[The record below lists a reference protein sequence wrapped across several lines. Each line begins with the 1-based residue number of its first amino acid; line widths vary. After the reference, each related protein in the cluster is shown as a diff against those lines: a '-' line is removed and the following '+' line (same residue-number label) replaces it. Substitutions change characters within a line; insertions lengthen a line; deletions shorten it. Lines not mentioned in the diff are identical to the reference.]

1 MSSPRTPTSNGA
13 SRRRPRATRSQIVD
27 VREQAFPADRDLLVD
42 VREFVRAAVEQRSV
56 EAAFADFVVTEL
68 ATNAIVHARTPFVV
82 RVGFTPSLVRI
93 EVDDES
99 DEPPAV
105 GRHQPA
111 IHGLEMVDR
120 LVPDW
125 GHAAR
130 EGGGKTVWA
139 EIAIRQAD

>member
-1 MSSPRTPTSNGA
+1 
-13 SRRRPRATRSQIVD
+13 
-27 VREQAFPADRDLLVD
+27 VREQRFPPDRELLVD
-42 VREFVRAAVEQRSV
+42 VRDFVRTTVEQRSV
-56 EAAFADFVVTEL
+56 EAAFADFVVTEF

-82 RVGFTPSLVRI
+82 RVGFTPTLVRI

-99 DEPPAV
+99 DELPIV

-125 GHAAR
+125 GYAAR
-130 EGGGKTVWA
+130 DGGGKTVWA
-139 EIAIRQAD
+139 EVAVRQPD